1 MTRAYLIAY
10 LATVDC
16 YSYDDASEVPQFWRN
31 DVNGLTTFIP
41 NGDSISLK
49 TYCRIFY
56 ELKVD
61 PPKEH
66 GYDSDYAIYT
76 SFMDK

>member
-1 MTRAYLIAY
+1 MTRDYLLAY

-16 YSYDDASEVPQFWRN
+16 FLENKVRENLQTLRN
-31 DVNGLTTFIP
+31 DVNGLTTFFP
-41 NGDSISLK
+41 NEDPLTLR
-49 TYCRIFY
+49 TYCRIFH

-66 GYDSDYAIYT
+66 GFDSDYAVFT
-76 SFMDK
+76 SFLD

>member
-1 MTRAYLIAY
+1 MTRDYLLAY

-16 YSYDDASEVPQFWRN
+16 SLENEVRENLQPLRN
-31 DVNGLTTFIP
+31 DVNGLTTFFP
-41 NGDSISLK
+41 NEDPLTLR
-49 TYCRIFY
+49 TYCRIFH

-66 GYDSDYAIYT
+66 GFDSDYAVFT
-76 SFMDK
+76 SFLD